1 MGRTRSSQSE
11 HDRVVRDLAKTLE
24 EEGFHVEADVRG
36 YRRPNTIGGFRPD
49 VVARDGWTRRIIE
62 VETPDS
68 VNSAR
73 DLEQQRA
80 FRQAARR
87 SKHTTF
93 RRIVTEEY

>member
-1 MGRTRSSQSE
+1 MGRMRASQSK
-11 HDRVVRDLAKTLE
+11 HDRVVRELANRLE
-24 EEGFHVEADVRG
+24 RQGFDVEADVSG
-36 YRRPNTIGGFRPD
+36 FSRPGTIGGFRPD
-49 VVARDGWTRRIIE
+49 VVAKDGWTRKIIE

-73 DLEQQRA
+73 DVEQQRA

-93 RRIVTEEY
+93 RRVLTE